1 MAMDTSKLHLP
12 KTVATAVVN
21 KVKETSTIAA
31 LSPSSPQIFT
41 DKEYMIFNGTA
52 EADVTAEGQTKSSYE
67 QDLNYVS
74 GKTFKVQTTT
84 RVTSELKWA
93 DEDNRFQ
100 IIQSIQADQAE
111 AIGRALDY
119 VVYHAVNPKTG
130 GPLTGFD
137 ALTAR
142 AMQVTAGDDDIT
154 NVDNLAD
161 QLNETYDINGIAISR
176 TWASRLRKIRVPATG
191 MRYYPEIP
199 LNLQVG
205 TLRRHQ
211 GRHQRHRQRGQGQDT
226 HQRARHHGRFQPHQ
240 MGHGARHHVR
250 DHPLRR
256 PRPDRRRPQGPQP
269 DRLPHRGHVL
279 LRGRRFQGVRR
290 AQDLHGRRCLMGAF
304 TQDFIV
310 QKTNRKKHKPAAMD
324 VPARLWNPD
333 GTPFAGCS
341 STPADGSVTNAMLA
355 GGITADKLAAGV
367 IPTVPKAAYVADP
380 AGDTPTKAEY
390 VALRD
395 ALVTA
400 GLMRPKA

>member
-41 DKEYMIFNGTA
+41 DKEYMIFNGAA

-67 QDLNYVS
+67 QKLGYVS

-176 TWASRLRKIRVPATG
+176 T
-191 MRYYPEIP
+191 
-199 LNLQVG
+199 
-205 TLRRHQ
+205 
-211 GRHQRHRQRGQGQDT
+211 
-226 HQRARHHGRFQPHQ
+226 
-240 MGHGARHHVR
+240 
-250 DHPLRR
+250 
-256 PRPDRRRPQGPQP
+256 
-269 DRLPHRGHVL
+269 
-279 LRGRRFQGVRR
+279 
-290 AQDLHGRRCLMGAF
+290 
-304 TQDFIV
+304 
-310 QKTNRKKHKPAAMD
+310 
-324 VPARLWNPD
+324 
-333 GTPFAGCS
+333 
-341 STPADGSVTNAMLA
+341 
-355 GGITADKLAAGV
+355 
-367 IPTVPKAAYVADP
+367 
-380 AGDTPTKAEY
+380 
-390 VALRD
+390 
-395 ALVTA
+395 
-400 GLMRPKA
+400 